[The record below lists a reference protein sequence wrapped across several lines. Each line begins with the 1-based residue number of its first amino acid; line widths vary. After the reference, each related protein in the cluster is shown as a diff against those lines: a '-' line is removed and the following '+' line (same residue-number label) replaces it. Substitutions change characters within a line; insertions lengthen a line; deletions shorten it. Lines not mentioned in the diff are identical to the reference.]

1 MDIPACRPGDAR
13 RLEQLVQQEL
23 QAKPRDRYR
32 AVLLA
37 LRGFTAERSADQL
50 GRSRRFVQ
58 RWAYRYRDAGLEA
71 LREQPRPGPPPKLPR
86 AAEAVL
92 KDRLAAGPRET
103 DGVCTLRG
111 RDIQRILRQEFGV
124 PYTLQGVYDLLHRLG
139 YSYLQPR
146 PRHRKN
152 DPAAMEQW
160 LHDAP
165 LLSRRS
171 GERSGGGGWKCGS
184 RMKAAAA
191 SKAR

>member
-1 MDIPACRPGDAR
+1 MDIPAGRPGDAR
-13 RLEQLVQQEL
+13 RLEQLIQRER

-32 AVLLA
+32 AVRLA
-37 LRGFTAERSADQL
+37 LRGFTAERMADQL

-58 RWAYRYRDAGLEA
+58 RWAYRYRGAGLEA
-71 LREQPRPGPPPKLPR
+71 LREQPRPGQPPQLPR
-86 AAEAVL
+86 AAEAAL
-92 KDRLAAGPRET
+92 KDRLTAGPRET

-111 RDIQRILRQEFGV
+111 RDIQQILRQAFGV

-146 PRHRKN
+146 PRHRQN
-152 DPAAMEQW
+152 DPAAMEQG

-165 LLSRRS
+165 LWSRRS
-171 GERSGGGGWKCGS
+171 GESSGRGGWKCGS

-191 SKAR
+191 SQAR